1 MFVQYRARS
10 NKYGM
15 QKAMNLSMCGA
26 TYGMQN
32 SMASATLFSATLSFS
47 YSYSQLLLLLATL
60 IPATLSLSYSYSQLL
75 LLSATLISA
84 TLILSYSVSASLIF
98 SYSTHSYSISAILL
112 SAILLSGG
120 TRICISEVFQLNF
133 LR

>member
-1 MFVQYRARS
+1 MFVPVPCAEQQIWDAKGNEPINVRS
-10 NKYGM
+10 NLWNAKLNG
-15 QKAMNLSMCGA
+15 LS
-26 TYGMQN
+26 YSILSYSFFQLFLL
-32 SMASATLFSATLSFS
+32 SATLTFS
-47 YSYSQLLLLLATL
+47 YSD
-60 IPATLSLSYSYSQLL
+60 PSYSFSELL

>member
-47 YSYSQLLLLLATL
+47 YSYSQLLLL
-60 IPATLSLSYSYSQLL
+60 SD
-75 LLSATLISA
+75 

-112 SAILLSGG
+112 SAILIVGG
-120 TRICISEVFQLNF
+120 QEFVYRKFSN
-133 LR
+133 